1 MISVVVPTYG
11 RIAKL
16 QRAIDSVLQQQLLP
30 SEIIIVDDCSP
41 EPIRLED
48 LPQSEIPIRL
58 LRHDTNRGGSGA
70 RNTGIMAA
78 QFDLIAF
85 LDSDD
90 SWHPEK
96 LAVQMKRIRAFG
108 AAGER
113 IVSACNVFIARPD
126 GEGRP
131 YNTADRPETMDMS
144 EWFLSQRGT
153 YQTSGLLLPTELA
166 RAVLF
171 DGRLRRHQD
180 WDFLLR
186 LEKFGAIVDYVHECL
201 SIYNDEDD
209 ADRLSRVRSAEPTLT
224 WYSIQDGLLK
234 PHSMLSYY
242 MHECFAQHFRHAPL
256 EAGLTTLKL
265 AAHPGGYCYAARFL
279 GKRGKQSF
287 RDRAKKLLRRG
298 LGSGPITVWLGVS
311 AP

>member
-1 MISVVVPTYG
+1 MISVVIPAYG

-30 SEIIIVDDCSP
+30 AEIIVVDDCSP
-41 EPIRLED
+41 EPIRQAD

-78 QFDLIAF
+78 QFDMIAL
-85 LDSDD
+85 LDADD
-90 SWHPEK
+90 SWRPEK
-96 LAVQMKRIRAFG
+96 LAVQMERFRAFG

-113 IVSACNVFIARPD
+113 VVSACNVFIARPG

-131 YNTADRPETMDMS
+131 YNSADRPEAMSMS

-153 YQTSGLLLPTELA
+153 YQTSGLLLPTRLA

-186 LEKFGAIVDYVHECL
+186 LEKFGATVDYVHDCL
-201 SIYNDEDD
+201 SVYHDEDD
-209 ADRLSRVRSAEPTLT
+209 ADRLSRVRSAQPTLT
-224 WYSIQDGLLK
+224 WFSIQDGLLTA
-234 PHSMLSYY
+234 PDMLNYY
-242 MHECFAQHFRHAPL
+242 MHECFAQHFRSAPL
-256 EAGLTTLKL
+256 EASQTALKL
-265 AAHPGGYCYAARFL
+265 ASHPGGYCCAARFL
-279 GKRGKQSF
+279 GKRGKQ
-287 RDRAKKLLRRG
+287 RIRNRAKALLRRG
-298 LGSGPITVWLGVS
+298 
-311 AP
+311 